1 MNKYYKI
8 YPIHHVLIFGHNIGT
23 MRRKKRVPNRP
34 VICQTQILA
43 ILKSVNNLHL
53 LRERQHR
60 EMFSLILGGHRS
72 NSKLQQPATI
82 HGADL
87 PTQMQILP
95 ILILAQPQTVILG
108 LLYSRAQLPR
118 LPVRFQE
125 PHQKYRTC
133 NEILLVSRTS
143 WY

>member
-1 MNKYYKI
+1 MNNLNKYYKI

-60 EMFSLILGGHRS
+60 EMFSLILGGHHS
-72 NSKLQQPATI
+72 SSKLQWPATI

-87 PTQMQILP
+87 PTQIQILP
-95 ILILAQPQTVILG
+95 RVTLAQPLTVILG
-108 LLYSRAQLPR
+108 LLYSRQLPR

-125 PHQKYRTC
+125 PHQKCRTC
-133 NEILLVSRTS
+133 NEMLLVSET
-143 WY
+143 